1 MSDIEEKARIE
12 MSKVAKTY
20 EAIAEGFSRT
30 RKSPWMKILQSLG
43 SFSGKLILDVGC
55 GNGRH
60 LIEAVKASSLAVGID
75 LSRNLLNIA
84 KARIRKLGLMDKA
97 MLIVGDT
104 TFMPFRNSAFDTVM
118 CIAVI
123 HHIPTHELRRRALH
137 EMLRIMRAGGSI
149 IISAWYR
156 WQKGLILSVL
166 KSAIMKIIGMVF
178 EFGDTYIPWRTKRK
192 TYKRFYHL
200 FTTKEMK
207 QLLEVE
213 NLKIE
218 DLRIIEI
225 GKRKWKNVI
234 ALAIKR

>member
-20 EAIAEGFSRT
+20 EAIAEGFSKT
-30 RKSPWMKILQSLG
+30 RRSPWMEMLHPLSEL
-43 SFSGKLILDVGC
+43 SEKLVLDVGC

-60 LIEAVKASSLAVGID
+60 LIEMAKNASLAVGID

-84 KARIRKLGLMDKA
+84 RARMEKLKLTNKA
-97 MLIVGDT
+97 MLVVGDA
-104 TFMPFRNSAFDTVM
+104 TFMPFRSSAFDAII

-123 HHIPTHELRRRALH
+123 HHIPTRELRRKALR
-137 EMLRIMRAGGSI
+137 EMLRVMRVGGSI

-156 WQKGLILSVL
+156 WQKGLIFSML
-166 KSAIMKIIGMVF
+166 KSAIMKMIGMVF
-178 EFGDTYIPWRTKRK
+178 EFGDTYISWRTKKK

-200 FTTKEMK
+200 FTTKEME
-207 QLLEVE
+207 QLLKIRE
-213 NLKIE
+213 LKVE

-225 GKRKWKNVI
+225 GKRKWKNVV